1 MSSACG
7 ESNTAGRGG
16 EETRRDAGNPSED
29 GGPVEQVAVK
39 LISGEI
45 GADAND
51 RVDGFRPI
59 EYVGDLGADDQV
71 FYVDRASP
79 PGGDGSIEQPYRR
92 IQDAIDAS
100 NGQRAAVLVAS
111 GQYDESLRIDGPTI
125 ILGAGIEETSIIAA
139 EGVAVTATGGPESRL
154 LLGWVTVRGA
164 GGLNIENWRDVFLF
178 HVRSQTTTEHGL
190 ALNNVNTAA
199 VVNCDFE
206 GTAGTGRAR
215 WSR

>member
-1 MSSACG
+1 MS
-7 ESNTAGRGG
+7 TAF
-16 EETRRDAGNPSED
+16 
-29 GGPVEQVAVK
+29 K
-39 LISGEI
+39 
-45 GADAND
+45 
-51 RVDGFRPI
+51 PI

-100 NGQRAAVLVAS
+100 NGQRAAV
-111 GQYDESLRIDGPTI
+111 SLRPGSTMSLLELMGQQSSLGPV
-125 ILGAGIEETSIIAA
+125 LRRPVSWQLRGGRYGHQGLNAA
-139 EGVAVTATGGPESRL
+139 

-190 ALNNVNTAA
+190 A
-199 VVNCDFE
+199 
-206 GTAGTGRAR
+206 
-215 WSR
+215 